1 MPICTSI
8 TAINSKLSFV
18 DKIKSAPHRHS
29 LSIIHG
35 TEVNKNSEKE
45 KLVTYGGKRIISELI
60 IVPVISLITP
70 KGVPAERTSQFENE
84 K

>member
-1 MPICTSI
+1 MPSEFRKGKISNIRRKKNYFGIDYRSCYIIDYPKGVPAERTSQFE
-8 TAINSKLSFV
+8 N
-18 DKIKSAPHRHS
+18 
-29 LSIIHG
+29 
-35 TEVNKNSEKE
+35 E
-45 KLVTYGGKRIISELI
+45 YGGKRIISELI